1 MGTAKTNFYQN
12 SINSQCDD
20 YCPLECFSVSYSK
33 SIHAATYPTSAYV
46 SLLLYQKS
54 FLSLYSS
61 SSISSNLISNVQN
74 SLAKI
79 NIYYNHLSYD
89 IAIDTIAVTWDG
101 LLGSLGGFIGLLIG
115 ISVLSLFEMFELVF
129 ECIRMAYNHR
139 TDNQIKNIVI

>member
-12 SINSQCDD
+12 SIKSQCDD

-33 SIHAATYPTSAYV
+33 SIQAATYPTSAYV

-129 ECIRMAYNHR
+129 ECIRMAYIHR